1 MKQVLLIIGTLMV
14 FNSYADQLNES
25 TEIIKNNPTVNSK
38 LYSGALFPE
47 QNKITSYN
55 GNYGNSKESNTQNLS
70 YYNKNN
76 VGNSNYSNSPT
87 VNSKLY
93 SGAQFPEQNE
103 ITNNKAKYNS
113 TKNLNNP
120 TVNSK
125 LYSGAQF
132 PEQNNF

>member
-25 TEIIKNNPTVNSK
+25 TEIIKNN
-38 LYSGALFPE
+38 
-47 QNKITSYN
+47 
-55 GNYGNSKESNTQNLS
+55 
-70 YYNKNN
+70 
-76 VGNSNYSNSPT
+76 PT